1 MNKKISGKRGEDIAV
16 RYLEEN
22 GYEIIDRNYQFGHGE
37 IDIIAR
43 NEDVLVFVEVKY
55 RRSLEYG
62 RPESSITKSKQR
74 QIRKIAEA
82 YLWENEIEDHE
93 CRIDVI
99 AIVHYPNKPPEITHY
114 KNAF

>member
-1 MNKKISGKRGEDIAV
+1 MKKQNVGQLGEDLAV
-16 RYLEEN
+16 KYLKNN
-22 GYEIIDRNYQFGHGE
+22 GYEIIERNYRYGHGE
-37 IDIIAR
+37 IDIIAKD
-43 NEDVLVFVEVKY
+43 NEMLVFVEVKY

-62 RPESSITKSKQR
+62 TPENSITEYKKK

-82 YLWENEIEDHE
+82 YLWQKEIEGVE

-99 AIVHYPNKPPEITHY
+99 SILHYSNSEPEITHY